1 MEFEMDELY
10 LTIINNLND
19 GVYFVDLD
27 RRILF
32 WNKAA
37 ERITGYSADEI
48 MGRQCQ
54 DNILNHIDE
63 DGQAAVRYRLSPVRY
78 HYRRKTASGPRFCT
92 A

>member
-37 ERITGYSADEI
+37 ERIWL
-48 MGRQCQ
+48 QC
-54 DNILNHIDE
+54 
-63 DGQAAVRYRLSPVRY
+63 R
-78 HYRRKTASGPRFCT
+78 
-92 A
+92 

>member
-1 MEFEMDELY
+1 MELEMDELY

-37 ERITGYSADEI
+37 ERITGYSAEEI
-48 MGRQCQ
+48 TAGNVRITYLIISMRTAGLCA
-54 DNILNHIDE
+54 LS
-63 DGQAAVRYRLSPVRY
+63 AVPCSLPS
-78 HYRRKTASGPRFCT
+78 
-92 A
+92 

>member
-48 MGRQCQ
+48 MGSQCQ
-54 DNILNHIDE
+54 DYILNHI
-63 DGQAAVRYRLSPVRY
+63 S
-78 HYRRKTASGPRFCT
+78 
-92 A
+92 

>member
-1 MEFEMDELY
+1 MESEMDELY

-48 MGRQCQ
+48 MGRPCQ

-63 DGQAAVRYRLSPVRY
+63 DGRPLCVIGCPLFAAMKKAGKNRVTSD
-78 HYRRKTASGPRFCT
+78 
-92 A
+92 